1 MPVPGRLACIEA
13 ASQEPRFREPLQ
25 SLCRA
30 TQEKRPVDEAR
41 ITAAELMAL
50 ARDEVPI
57 AGQLGIVVEAVESG
71 AVIARVPYREDFV
84 RPGGTIAGPVMMALA
99 DFVMWGV
106 VLSLV
111 GPVHLAVTTSLNI
124 NFMRR
129 PLPGDLLAHGSILKL
144 GRRLAVGE
152 VSLYCGEE
160 EDLVA
165 HVTCTYALPPRSD
178 SPHDPP
184 AERAI

>member
-1 MPVPGRLACIEA
+1 M
-13 ASQEPRFREPLQ
+13 
-25 SLCRA
+25 
-30 TQEKRPVDEAR
+30 DEAR

-57 AGQLGIVVEAVESG
+57 AGQLGIVVEAVEPG
-71 AVIARVPYREDFV
+71 AVIARVPYQDAFV

-129 PLPGDLLAHGSILKL
+129 PLPGDLVAHGSILKL

-165 HVTCTYALPPRSD
+165 HVTCTYALPP
-178 SPHDPP
+178 PP
-184 AERAI
+184 GPSHEPSREPAI

>member
-1 MPVPGRLACIEA
+1 MEQA
-13 ASQEPRFREPLQ
+13 
-25 SLCRA
+25 
-30 TQEKRPVDEAR
+30 K
-41 ITAAELMAL
+41 ITAAELMQL

-57 AGQLGIVVEAVESG
+57 AGRMGIEIEEVEPG
-71 AVIARVPYREDFV
+71 AVTARVPYRDEFV

-111 GPVHLAVTTSLNI
+111 GPVHLAVTTNLNI
-124 NFMRR
+124 NFLRR
-129 PLPGDLLAHGSILKL
+129 PLPGDLVARGAILKL

-152 VSLYCGEE
+152 VSLYCGDD

-165 HVTCTYALPPRSD
+165 HATCTYALPPG
-178 SPHDPP
+178 
-184 AERAI
+184 